1 MSDMKKVKSIGSEKN
16 VKLLILSVALIALV
30 FFLIRHRH
38 LISNFNIT
46 EVKSSIQSYGNM
58 SIIIFL
64 LISALKPV
72 ILILPTAILSIAS
85 GSIYGPVLGFAIS
98 LSGSFLSA
106 TTAFF
111 ISRIMGKGIADK
123 LLKGKAVKLDNNIE
137 KHGFKIML
145 FMRLGVIFPFDAL
158 SYAAGLS
165 KMKYR
170 DFAFGTVLGIIPEM
184 ISYSYAGENL
194 DNPFSLKFIAP
205 IILIVVLAAIFSA
218 IYKKIRKDT

>member
-16 VKLLILSVALIALV
+16 VKLLILSVALIVLV

-58 SIIIFL
+58 SIVIFL

-85 GSIYGPVLGFAIS
+85 GSIYGPVLGFVIS
-98 LSGSFLSA
+98 LTGSFLSA

-205 IILIVVLAAIFSA
+205 IILIVVLAAIFST

>member
-16 VKLLILSVALIALV
+16 VKLLILSVALIVLV
-30 FFLIRHRH
+30 FFLFRHRH

-58 SIIIFL
+58 SIVIFL

-85 GSIYGPVLGFAIS
+85 GSIYGPVLGFVIS
-98 LSGSFLSA
+98 LTGSFLSA

-205 IILIVVLAAIFSA
+205 IILIVVLAAIFST